1 MHDRCSNCGL
11 QYLPDQG
18 DLWAYLVAIDRALFI
33 FPLIVM
39 IYFRLYVPDITWFYV
54 LAAVLLVFFVGT
66 LPHRNGMALGV
77 DYLIRRK
84 WGDLSEAEA
93 QKKSAGPPETPP
105 TV

>member
-1 MHDRCSNCGL
+1 MHDRCSGCGL

-39 IYFRLYVPDITWFYV
+39 IYFRLYVSDIRWFYV
-54 LAAVLLVFFVGT
+54 VASVLLVFFVGT

-93 QKKSAGPPETPP
+93 QSKYIEPPETPP
-105 TV
+105 QA